1 MVFLIL
7 LVGMIYLAGAKSF
20 KQGILYCYCIW
31 FAVNVFDTIVIDL
44 GVMMHWKKCRLPG
57 TEDMDEEYKLLTKK
71 SLLDGVYGCVIGI
84 PIALFAGLIIRFIYK
99 A

>member
-1 MVFLIL
+1 
-7 LVGMIYLAGAKSF
+7 
-20 KQGILYCYCIW
+20 
-31 FAVNVFDTIVIDL
+31 
-44 GVMMHWKKCRLPG
+44 
-57 TEDMDEEYKLLTKK
+57 MDEEYKLLTKK